1 MIRSDL
7 HQFIFL
13 RVPKNASSS
22 LAQWFVKNY
31 TGDYCVYTEVNDGG
45 IPAKN
50 VPSDIIRRHGKN
62 DSHHIHMTLQD
73 LVNEKLVTQN
83 HLNLYKT
90 IAVIRNPYERQ
101 LSLFFFLAK
110 LRKYEPTVEQF
121 RKDFAQGVHVS
132 DFNNKILQ
140 SSYTVVNGIDYGTW
154 WAYENIEKETFQFQK
169 IHGLAKTHLG
179 KLKTGIT
186 KKELLEEYYTDEI
199 KSAVRSHFDD
209 DFRLYNRV
217 TGKNL

>member
-1 MIRSDL
+1 MIRSDS

-31 TGDYCVYTEVNDGG
+31 TDANDAYTEVNDGG

-50 VPSDIIRRHGKN
+50 ISNEILRRHGKN

-73 LVNEKLVTQN
+73 LVNEKIVNTN
-83 HLNLYKT
+83 HLNLYQT

-101 LSLFFFLAK
+101 LSLHFFLARLK
-110 LRKYEPTVEQF
+110 KYEPTVERF
-121 RKDFAQGVHVS
+121 RSDFAKGAHVS
-132 DFNNKILQ
+132 DYNNKILQ
-140 SSYTVVNGIDYGTW
+140 SSYTVVNDIDYGTW
-154 WAYENIEKETFQFQK
+154 WAYENIDDEIFHFQK
-169 IHGLAKTHLG
+169 KHGLANWTLG

-186 KKELLEEYYTDEI
+186 KKELLDEYYNEEV
-199 KSAVRSHFDD
+199 KQAVRTYFDK
-209 DFRLYNRV
+209 DFDLYNQTTRS
-217 TGKNL
+217 KL